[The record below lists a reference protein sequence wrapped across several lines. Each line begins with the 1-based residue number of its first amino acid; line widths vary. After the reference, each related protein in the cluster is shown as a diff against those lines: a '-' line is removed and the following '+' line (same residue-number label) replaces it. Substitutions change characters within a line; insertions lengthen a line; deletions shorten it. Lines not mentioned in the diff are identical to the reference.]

1 MVVSNEDTSLYH
13 EDLDYES
20 VDDDD
25 ITSMDFGVTIV
36 EDLDDPKLWAS
47 FEKALEDLSRE
58 T

>member
-20 VDDDD
+20 VEDDD